1 MRQPTTTYHT
11 AHIWERGHRQLN
23 EDSLVVMDVVSGR
36 KHILLAVVADGIGGL
51 SEGEYAAGYVT
62 GQLRSYFEEYVR
74 IRDHI
79 TLNGLARLFS
89 RVLYNCHHHLRDY
102 GSQKAIHTGTTV
114 SILCLIGRRGIAM
127 HIGDSRLYRI
137 GHRIRQIGC
146 DHIDPSG
153 HLTECIGSGNYHK
166 IPVIKLKLNKFD
178 TAILCTDGFYRHGE
192 QFLCTFAA
200 SGRNGHSIDPEKLY
214 EGLSY
219 IKSLAYRQ
227 GEHDNMSAIAVSIS
241 H

>member
-11 AHIWERGHRQLN
+11 AHIWERGHRQIN

-127 HIGDSRLYRI
+127 HIGDSRLYLINDEIRRDGSKYGVEVFPHI
-137 GHRIRQIGC
+137 HNHMLRHSFATRMREAGTDIKATADILGHT
-146 DHIDPSG
+146 DF
-153 HLTECIGSGNYHK
+153 K
-166 IPVIKLKLNKFD
+166 ITLGVYTNASQEFKSREIS
-178 TAILCTDGFYRHGE
+178 ILDDYYRKE
-192 QFLCTFAA
+192 V
-200 SGRNGHSIDPEKLY
+200 E
-214 EGLSY
+214 
-219 IKSLAYRQ
+219 
-227 GEHDNMSAIAVSIS
+227 
-241 H
+241 